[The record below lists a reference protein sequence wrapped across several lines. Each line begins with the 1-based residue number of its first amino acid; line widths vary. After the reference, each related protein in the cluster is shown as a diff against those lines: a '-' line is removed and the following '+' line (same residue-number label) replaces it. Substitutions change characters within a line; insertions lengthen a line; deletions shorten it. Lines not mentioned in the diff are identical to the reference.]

1 MSSISSGLIIK
12 FGIVGWGVCRNTLS
26 MYSVMEGSAEMS
38 VKLGASTSGDF
49 SPLLTPWHCEH
60 RCSAKTLPLDW
71 SALAFSSAVSVIK
84 TTVAR
89 TKDTGVGNF
98 TLFSR
103 FTREPVRCPPGGG
116 PECSARHHSVICAIR
131 NPLRCIKPAAYPDP
145 SLDPASADAGKRP
158 PPAPS
163 LIAFHGQVSC
173 RKTWG
178 RYAQD
183 RVPMRSKVPAVNQ
196 AGMPIV
202 TTRWAERLASS
213 PRGNPPLR

>member
-1 MSSISSGLIIK
+1 M
-12 FGIVGWGVCRNTLS
+12 
-26 MYSVMEGSAEMS
+26 
-38 VKLGASTSGDF
+38 
-49 SPLLTPWHCEH
+49 
-60 RCSAKTLPLDW
+60 
-71 SALAFSSAVSVIK
+71 IK

-116 PECSARHHSVICAIR
+116 PECSARHHSAICAIR
-131 NPLRCIKPAAYPDP
+131 NPLRFIKPAAYPDP

-158 PPAPS
+158 PPASS

-196 AGMPIV
+196 SRHAHRHDEVGRTPREQPSREPFFKV
-202 TTRWAERLASS
+202 FERHTRSHHLFNEGFQESRHRAV
-213 PRGNPPLR
+213 P

>member
-1 MSSISSGLIIK
+1 
-12 FGIVGWGVCRNTLS
+12 
-26 MYSVMEGSAEMS
+26 
-38 VKLGASTSGDF
+38 
-49 SPLLTPWHCEH
+49 
-60 RCSAKTLPLDW
+60 
-71 SALAFSSAVSVIK
+71 VIK

-116 PECSARHHSVICAIR
+116 PECSARHHSAICAIR
-131 NPLRCIKPAAYPDP
+131 NPLRFIKPAAYPDP

-158 PPAPS
+158 PPASS

-196 AGMPIV
+196 SRHAIV

-213 PRGNPPLR
+213 PRGNPSLRYSSATPGRITCSMKAFRRAGIVPCHSGNTISNNLSIDMD